1 MNRCASFVG
10 WDPFEVGRGRE
21 VKGSNALIFPNAKGG
36 LQSEGG
42 GGGPVHGA
50 YELGQGAAR
59 ERKGEEECNGFK
71 SVA

>member
-42 GGGPVHGA
+42 GGARCTGHMSSGKVLRGR
-50 YELGQGAAR
+50 GR
-59 ERKGEEECNGFK
+59 ERRSAMVSK
-71 SVA
+71 A